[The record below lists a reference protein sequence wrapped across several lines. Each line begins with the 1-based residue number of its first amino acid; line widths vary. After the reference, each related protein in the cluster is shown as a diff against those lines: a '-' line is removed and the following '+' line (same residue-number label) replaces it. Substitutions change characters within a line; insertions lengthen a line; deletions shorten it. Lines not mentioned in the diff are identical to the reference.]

1 MVNFHE
7 ISKQLYTRMLAI
19 PNLTVARGCADT
31 TVASQDSVTPVH
43 ISQRSAKA
51 GAGDW
56 MPEVFDLPSALAASE

>member
-1 MVNFHE
+1 
-7 ISKQLYTRMLAI
+7 MLAI

-31 TVASQDSVTPVH
+31 TVARQDSVTPVH

-56 MPEVFDLPSALAASE
+56 MPEVFDLPSAF